1 MLNNINLLRNNM
13 TSYLSEEEPI
23 ETIGISEFTFDKTKV
38 NIKPPYDDVNFD
50 LSELEKC
57 EITIETQWIE
67 HLSYDTYHRLLMV
80 IGNMYKQVRK
90 HRKGRINK
98 KWAKRYG
105 YKLIEK

>member
-13 TSYLSEEEPI
+13 TSYLSEEESI
-23 ETIGISEFTFDKTKV
+23 KTIVISEFTFDKTKV
-38 NIKPPYDDVNFD
+38 NIEPPYDDANFD
-50 LSELEKC
+50 LSELEKR
-57 EITIETQWIE
+57 EITIETQWTE
-67 HLSYDTYHRLLMV
+67 YLLYDSYHRLFMV
-80 IGNMYKQVRK
+80 IGDMYKQVRK